1 MTVSDEQKQ
10 KTLLRA
16 VIGSGLSV
24 RQTEEAARRA
34 NETVKSKTST
44 SSPSSK
50 STASTARAE
59 REMPAATRALEDDF
73 RKALGTK
80 VQVSRSRNGGKI
92 VLYFYSEEELEAI
105 YEKVVGKR

>member
-1 MTVSDEQKQ
+1 MID
-10 KTLLRA
+10 
-16 VIGSGLSV
+16 SGLSV

-34 NETVKSKTST
+34 NEQPKPKA
-44 SSPSSK
+44 PA
-50 STASTARAE
+50 ASARGVARAAREE

-80 VQVSRSRNGGKI
+80 VQVSRSRDGGKI
-92 VLYFYSEEELEAI
+92 VVYFYSEEELEAI